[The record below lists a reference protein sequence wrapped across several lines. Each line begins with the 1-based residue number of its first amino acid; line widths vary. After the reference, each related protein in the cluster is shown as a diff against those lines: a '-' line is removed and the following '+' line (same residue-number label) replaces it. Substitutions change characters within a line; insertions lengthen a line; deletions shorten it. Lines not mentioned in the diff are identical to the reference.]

1 MLERLSIELTNQ
13 CSKHC
18 NFCYNHSHPHGTT
31 RWELDELV
39 SFVTDCAQAG
49 TKAVSFGGGEPLEYP
64 ELCTLLER
72 LRGVVFRSFTTN
84 GLLLDADWLDR
95 LTIAAPD
102 KVHISIHFPDSQ
114 PEVERVIA
122 QVGMLLERGI
132 NSGINFLVTRSN
144 LPAAI
149 AAAATVREAGIG
161 NERIV
166 YLPMRGQDTPTP
178 QQMAQ
183 VAGSNHFQSM
193 TCLLECAKSPR
204 FCSIGW
210 DKRVGWCS
218 YTTSRRELPTLT
230 AAGLAT
236 ALTDLPLVFCG
247 NSNLE

>member
-1 MLERLSIELTNQ
+1 MTVQRIERISIELTNQ
-13 CSKHC
+13 CGKHC
-18 NFCYNHSHPHGTT
+18 SFCYNHSHPQGATQ
-31 RWELDELV
+31 WELDELV
-39 SFVTDCAQAG
+39 DFVSDCAQVG

-84 GLLLDADWLDR
+84 GLLLDDDWFDR
-95 LTIAAPD
+95 LTLAAPD

-114 PEVERVIA
+114 PEVTRVIS
-122 QVGMLLERGI
+122 QVEMLAARGI
-132 NSGINFLVTRSN
+132 NSGVNFLVSRSN

-149 AAAATVREAGIG
+149 AAAATVRQAGIS

-166 YLPMRGQDTPTP
+166 YLPMRGRDTPTP

-183 VAGSNHFQSM
+183 VAGSQHFQSM

-210 DKRVGWCS
+210 DKQVGWCS
-218 YTTSRRELPTLT
+218 YTSSRRELPTLT
-230 AAGLAT
+230 ATGLAT

-247 NSNLE
+247 D